1 MFVPSPLPRTRAA
14 ALRDLASEKEATRV
28 AALRDLVPHLLAAA
42 GRRDAGVENA
52 EVDAVVRTLGD
63 PSAIVRVEAATAL
76 ADLAAL
82 PAARAAM
89 PALLRAQ
96 NDEHPHVAQF
106 ALVAAVAIATA
117 VQGAAQA
124 DDPLVDRARDA
135 VLRALADDRPEL
147 RYQATIGWT
156 ALEGNDA
163 LWLARHRAR
172 FSDEDPE
179 VRYVAVRIFEE
190 RLRAT
195 SLGASAGEV
204 LVPLLEDAS
213 EAVALA
219 AAITLGGIGDRRAVS
234 LLTNVIVNRQIRNE
248 KPAPEDE
255 AEAVELAGP
264 LGLTACIPALQRR
277 AFGILRHVRDT
288 CSLQA
293 RTALARLGDARACAS
308 IEADLSDEPRKA
320 LAAAISAARAGLLPL
335 EARVDAVVARL
346 GDEKA
351 IAEVAELW
359 AKAQKGQQP

>member
-1 MFVPSPLPRTRAA
+1 VFVPSPLPRTRAA

-28 AALRDLVPHLLAAA
+28 AALRELVPHLL
-42 GRRDAGVENA
+42 GEPPSSTLDAEI
-52 EVDAVVRTLGD
+52 DAVVRTLRD

-76 ADLAAL
+76 ADLAVL

-96 NDEHPHVAQF
+96 DDEHPHVAQF
-106 ALVAAVAIATA
+106 ALVAAVALATA
-117 VQGAAQA
+117 AGPPLQ
-124 DDPLVDRARDA
+124 DDPLLDRARDA
-135 VLRALADDRPEL
+135 VLRALADERPEL

-190 RLRAT
+190 RLRGTLAA
-195 SLGASAGEV
+195 SSAGEV
-204 LVPLLEDAS
+204 LVPLLDDGS

-219 AAITLGGIGDRRAVS
+219 AAITLGGVGDRRAVPI
-234 LLTNVIVNRQIRNE
+234 LTNVIVNRHIRNE

-288 CSLQA
+288 CTLQA
-293 RTALARLGDARACAS
+293 RTALAHLGDARACAS
-308 IEADLSDEPRKA
+308 IEADLGEEPRKA

-335 EARVDAVVARL
+335 RARVDAVVARL

-359 AKAQKGQQP
+359 AKAQKGRQP